1 MKRWVA
7 AGALAAVTALAAG
20 GTASATPPETLT
32 FICEDAGVVNV
43 NVKGGSRVAST
54 TTGDRYK
61 VVIFEVNDPSGFS
74 FTKIYGSAKDQ
85 NNPDIQECV
94 SPDGVITIQ
103 VIPA

>member
-1 MKRWVA
+1 MRKRWAVA
-7 AGALAAVTALAAG
+7 AAAATVVTVGAG
-20 GTASATPPETLT
+20 GLARATPPETLT
-32 FICEDAGVVNV
+32 FICENAGVVNV

-61 VVIFEVNDPSGFS
+61 VVIFEVSDGDFN
-74 FTKIYGSAKDQ
+74 FTKVYGSAKDQ